1 MEKGEDEEPAFG
13 NDRTPAGGL
22 TFAASLVHDLQV
34 RVPHAAGHQQGAL
47 VLVRLPVAAAHS
59 VLPGNVGAVRG
70 AHALGPSHLHFAN
83 LPGAAFD
90 SLACVWTSRASVS
103 RCCISNVC
111 RRQAIP
117 ASIFPQN
124 KPELWGFSPDRNTL
138 LTWHNIYIHHIS
150 LLTVTQ
156 RDVSRR
162 GMWVRGVFITDLC
175 VPPHTASAKLLPRD
189 GGAGVHMCG
198 EE

>member
-1 MEKGEDEEPAFG
+1 MCLEKQSEREP
-13 NDRTPAGGL
+13 L
-22 TFAASLVHDLQV
+22 LH
-34 RVPHAAGHQQGAL
+34 
-47 VLVRLPVAAAHS
+47 
-59 VLPGNVGAVRG
+59 
-70 AHALGPSHLHFAN
+70 GP
-83 LPGAAFD
+83 
-90 SLACVWTSRASVS
+90 
-103 RCCISNVC
+103 IC

-117 ASIFPQN
+117 TSIFTQN
-124 KPELWGFSPDRNTL
+124 KLELWGFSPDPNTL

-175 VPPHTASAKLLPRD
+175 VPLRTASAKLLR
-189 GGAGVHMCG
+189 GGAADHMCG